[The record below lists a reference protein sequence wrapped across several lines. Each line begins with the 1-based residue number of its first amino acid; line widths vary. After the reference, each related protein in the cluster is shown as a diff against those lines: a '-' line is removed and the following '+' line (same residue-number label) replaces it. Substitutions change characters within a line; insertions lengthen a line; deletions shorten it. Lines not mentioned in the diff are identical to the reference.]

1 MYGTQFKLT
10 ADFTNTIIVKEQQ
23 HKIDISVSFPRPG
36 YHAWLKLQQAVVTL
50 GCSRVM
56 YLHLGRYSHTSCWF

>member
-23 HKIDISVSFPRPG
+23 HKIDISVSFTRPG
-36 YHAWLKLQQAVVTL
+36 IML
-50 GCSRVM
+50 G
-56 YLHLGRYSHTSCWF
+56 